1 MKLKEKVQDVAK
13 IIGAFFSIAL
23 MVYEGSYD
31 APTQEKKNYSTAIM
45 VTQALMIIL
54 LFTGQ
59 FMSQYVKAILWGLLI
74 VTSLILLILRYKGD
88 DFERAI
94 PFLCVNIGLGLLSVF
109 GLQDKSDGKDVQDVQ
124 DANVEKAKP
133 VTEEDRKAAAQRVD
147 GAIRDDIVSRRKQL
161 LADARGV
168 KQHSAE
174 YYEIVDQLAQLDK
187 LSPASSFT
195 FQTSPDSSGGWGAA
209 SPSP

>member
-1 MKLKEKVQDVAK
+1 MKLKEKGQDVAK
-13 IIGAFFSIAL
+13 IIGALLSIAL
-23 MVYEGSYD
+23 MVYEGSYA
-31 APTQEKKNYSTAIM
+31 APTQETKNYSTAIM

-74 VTSLILLILRYKGD
+74 VMSLILLILRYKGD

-94 PFLCVNIGLGLLSVF
+94 PFLCGNIGLGLLSVF
-109 GLQDKSDGKDVQDVQ
+109 GLQDKSDGKDVQD
-124 DANVEKAKP
+124 ANVEKAKP
-133 VTEEDRKAAAQRVD
+133 VAEDRKAAELRVD
-147 GAIRDDIVSRRKQL
+147 GAIRENIVNSRKQL

-168 KQHSAE
+168 IKGSAE
-174 YYEIVDQLAQLDK
+174 YHEIIDQLAQLDR
-187 LSPASSFT
+187 LSPSSSFT
-195 FQTSPDSSGGWGAA
+195 SRTSPDSSGSGGWGAV

>member
-1 MKLKEKVQDVAK
+1 MKLKEKAQDVAK
-13 IIGAFFSIAL
+13 IIGAFLSIAL
-23 MVYEGSYD
+23 MVYEGSYA

-109 GLQDKSDGKDVQDVQ
+109 GLQDKSDGKDVQD
-124 DANVEKAKP
+124 ANVEKAKP
-133 VTEEDRKAAAQRVD
+133 VTEEDRKAAELRVD
-147 GAIRDDIVSRRKQL
+147 GAIRENIVNSRKQL

-168 KQHSAE
+168 IKGSAE
-174 YYEIVDQLAQLDK
+174 YHEIIDQLAQLDR
-187 LSPASSFT
+187 LSPSSSFT
-195 FQTSPDSSGGWGAA
+195 SRTSPDSSGSGGWGAV